1 MTQIVALVSRHASL
15 QRELPDPH
23 HLLLTGVRWGALEE
37 FPTPAYWMQQAL
49 ARRLDRLNGGPDH
62 TDAVWSGAWPAAS
75 GRTLAEEVGASL
87 LGGPGIP
94 AAVGL
99 AAFARIRER
108 GAFVQPGVCE
118 LTLGAWLSE
127 PLEVEGKALAF
138 RFAAQ
143 KARHLAAVMP
153 ALLSAPD
160 FEGGQEVRNWL
171 MALPGVGPKT
181 ASAIVRGWSA
191 SEEIAMIDVH
201 LLRVGQVIGLFSRK
215 LTVERHYLE
224 AEARL
229 LKLCAAMDLRP
240 SELEAVVAAEMSRS
254 PETARFLVDHLKA
267 TEPGAKTSGAA
278 AASAKARAMREP
290 EQIALVFTA

>member
-23 HLLLTGVRWGALEE
+23 HLLLTGVRWGALDE

-49 ARRLDRLNGGPDH
+49 ARRLDRLDGPDRP
-62 TDAVWSGAWPAAS
+62 DATWPAAS
-75 GRTLAEEVGASL
+75 GRSLAEEVGASL

-118 LTLGAWLSE
+118 LMLGAWLSE

-191 SEEIAMIDVH
+191 SEEIALIDVH

-229 LKLCAAMDLRP
+229 LKLCAAMDLSP

-267 TEPGAKTSGAA
+267 TEPGAGAKA
-278 AASAKARAMREP
+278 SSAASAKARAMREP

>member
-1 MTQIVALVSRHASL
+1 MTQIVALVSRHGSL

-23 HLLLTGVRWGALEE
+23 HLLLTGVRWGAVEE
-37 FPTPAYWMQQAL
+37 FPTPAYWTQQAL
-49 ARRLDRLNGGPDH
+49 RHRLDRLD
-62 TDAVWSGAWPAAS
+62 GAPPAAS
-75 GRTLAEEVGASL
+75 GRSLAEEVGASL

-118 LTLGAWLSE
+118 TTLTAWLSE
-127 PLEVEGKALAF
+127 PLDVEGKALGF

-143 KARHLAAVMP
+143 KAKHLAAVMP

-160 FEGGQEVRNWL
+160 FEAGQEVRNWL
-171 MALPGVGPKT
+171 MELPGVGPKT

-191 SEEIAMIDVH
+191 SEDVALLDVH
-201 LLRVGQVIGLFSRK
+201 LLRVGQVIGLFPRK

-229 LKLCAAMDLRP
+229 LKLCAAMEVRP

-267 TEPGAKTSGAA
+267 TEAGTKTAT
-278 AASAKARAMREP
+278 SAKARAMREP

>member
-1 MTQIVALVSRHASL
+1 MTQIVAIVSRHGSL
-15 QRELPDPH
+15 QRELPDPDQ
-23 HLLLTGVRWGALEE
+23 LLLTGVRWGAVDE

-49 ARRLDRLNGGPDH
+49 THRLEAAP
-62 TDAVWSGAWPAAS
+62 PAPS
-75 GRTLAEEVGASL
+75 GRSLAEEVGASL

-99 AAFARIRER
+99 AAFARVRER

-118 LTLGAWLSE
+118 LMLTDWLSE
-127 PLEVEGKALAF
+127 PLDVEGKLLGF

-160 FEGGQEVRNWL
+160 FEAGQDVRNWL

-181 ASAIVRGWSA
+181 ASAIVRAWSA
-191 SEEIAMIDVH
+191 SEEIALLDAH

-240 SELEAVVAAEMSRS
+240 SELESVVAAEMRRS

-267 TEPGAKTSGAA
+267 TEPGAKTSASA
-278 AASAKARAMREP
+278 STSAKARAMREP
-290 EQIALVFTA
+290 EQISLVFMA

>member
-49 ARRLDRLNGGPDH
+49 RRRLDRLDSPDRPH
-62 TDAVWSGAWPAAS
+62 AAWPTAS

-118 LTLGAWLSE
+118 RTLGAWLGE
-127 PLEVEGKALAF
+127 PLEVEGKSLAF

-160 FEGGQEVRNWL
+160 FEGGQDVRNWL

-191 SEEIAMIDVH
+191 SEEIALLDVH

-229 LKLCAAMDLRP
+229 LKLCAAMALRA
-240 SELEAVVAAEMSRS
+240 SELEAVVASEMSRS
-254 PETARFLVDHLKA
+254 PATARFLVDHLKA
-267 TEPGAKTSGAA
+267 TEPGAKPSVPA
-278 AASAKARAMREP
+278 AASTKSRSTREP

>member
-1 MTQIVALVSRHASL
+1 MTQIVALVSRHGTL
-15 QRELPDPH
+15 HRELPDPH
-23 HLLLTGVRWGALEE
+23 QPILTGVRWGAVEE
-37 FPTPAYWMQQAL
+37 FPTPAYWTQQAL
-49 ARRLDRLNGGPDH
+49 THRLE
-62 TDAVWSGAWPAAS
+62 APAPRAS
-75 GRTLAEEVGASL
+75 GRSLAEEVGASL

-99 AAFARIRER
+99 AAFTRVRER

-118 LTLGAWLSE
+118 AMLTAWLSE
-127 PLEVEGKALAF
+127 PLDVQGKALGF
-138 RFAAQ
+138 RFATQ

-160 FEGGQEVRNWL
+160 FDSGQEVRNWL

-191 SEEIAMIDVH
+191 SEDVALLDAH
-201 LLRVGQVIGLFSRK
+201 LLRVAQVIGLCARK

-224 AEARL
+224 VEARL
-229 LKLCAAMDLRP
+229 LKLCAAMEVRA
-240 SELEAVVAAEMSRS
+240 SELEAVVAAEMNRS
-254 PETARFLVDHLKA
+254 PETARFLVDHLEA
-267 TEPGAKTSGAA
+267 TAPATKTAT
-278 AASAKARAMREP
+278 KARATREP

>member
-1 MTQIVALVSRHASL
+1 MTQIVAIVSRHGSL
-15 QRELPDPH
+15 QRELPDPD
-23 HLLLTGVRWGALEE
+23 HLLLSGVRWGAIEE
-37 FPTPAYWMQQAL
+37 FPTPAYWTQQAL
-49 ARRLDRLNGGPDH
+49 KHRLEAP
-62 TDAVWSGAWPAAS
+62 AVMAS
-75 GRTLAEEVGASL
+75 GRSLAEEVGASL

-99 AAFARIRER
+99 AAFARVRER
-108 GAFVQPGVCE
+108 GAFVQPGVSE
-118 LTLGAWLSE
+118 ATLTDWLSE
-127 PLEVEGKALAF
+127 PLDVQGKLLSF

-143 KARHLAAVMP
+143 KARHLAVVMP

-160 FEGGQEVRNWL
+160 FEAGPDVRNWL
-171 MALPGVGPKT
+171 MELPGVGPKT

-191 SEEIAMIDVH
+191 CEEVALLDTH

-229 LKLCAAMDLRP
+229 LKLCAAMDVRP

-267 TEPGAKTSGAA
+267 TEPAA
-278 AASAKARAMREP
+278 RTAATARPRAMREP

>member
-1 MTQIVALVSRHASL
+1 MTQIVAIVSRHGSL
-15 QRELPDPH
+15 RQDLPDPDQF
-23 HLLLTGVRWGALEE
+23 LLAGVRWGAVEE
-37 FPTPAYWMQQAL
+37 FPTPAYWTRQAL
-49 ARRLDRLNGGPDH
+49 THRLE
-62 TDAVWSGAWPAAS
+62 VPAPVAS
-75 GRTLAEEVGASL
+75 GRSLAEEVGASL

-99 AAFARIRER
+99 AAFARVRER
-108 GAFVQPGVCE
+108 GAFVQPGVSE
-118 LTLGAWLSE
+118 TTLTAWLSE
-127 PLEVEGKALAF
+127 PLDVQGKPLDF

-160 FEGGQEVRNWL
+160 FDAGQEVRNWL

-181 ASAIVRGWSA
+181 ASAIVRGWAA
-191 SEEIAMIDVH
+191 SEEVALLDTH

-215 LTVERHYLE
+215 LSVERHYLE

-229 LKLCAAMDLRP
+229 LKLCAAMDVRP

-267 TEPGAKTSGAA
+267 TEPAAKPSPR
-278 AASAKARAMREP
+278 ARAMREP

>member
-23 HLLLTGVRWGALEE
+23 HLLLSGVRWGALEE

-49 ARRLDRLNGGPDH
+49 ARRLDRLDGLDRPD
-62 TDAVWSGAWPAAS
+62 AAWPAAS
-75 GRTLAEEVGASL
+75 GRSLAEEVGASL

-191 SEEIAMIDVH
+191 SEEIALIDVH

-267 TEPGAKTSGAA
+267 TEPGATTSS

>member
-1 MTQIVALVSRHASL
+1 MTQIVALVSRHGSL

-23 HLLLTGVRWGALEE
+23 HLLLTGVRWGAVEE
-37 FPTPAYWMQQAL
+37 FPTPAYWTQQAL
-49 ARRLDRLNGGPDH
+49 RHRLDR
-62 TDAVWSGAWPAAS
+62 VGAAPPAAS
-75 GRTLAEEVGASL
+75 GRSLAEEVGASL

-118 LTLGAWLSE
+118 LTLTAWLSE
-127 PLEVEGKALAF
+127 PLDVEGKALGF

-143 KARHLAAVMP
+143 KAKHLAAVMP
-153 ALLSAPD
+153 ALLCAPD
-160 FEGGQEVRNWL
+160 FEAGQEVRNWL
-171 MALPGVGPKT
+171 MELPGVGPKT

-191 SEEIAMIDVH
+191 SEEVALLDVH
-201 LLRVGQVIGLFSRK
+201 LLRVGQVMGLLPRK
-215 LTVERHYLE
+215 MTVERHYLE

-229 LKLCAAMDLRP
+229 LKLCAAMDVRP

-267 TEPGAKTSGAA
+267 TEVGAKATVST
-278 AASAKARAMREP
+278 KARAMREP

>member
-1 MTQIVALVSRHASL
+1 MTQIVAIVSRHGSL
-15 QRELPDPH
+15 HRELPDPD
-23 HLLLTGVRWGALEE
+23 HLLLAGVRWGAVDE
-37 FPTPAYWMQQAL
+37 FPTPAYWTQQAL
-49 ARRLDRLNGGPDH
+49 RRRLE
-62 TDAVWSGAWPAAS
+62 VPAPTAS
-75 GRTLAEEVGASL
+75 GRSLAEEVGASL

-94 AAVGL
+94 AAVGQ
-99 AAFARIRER
+99 AAFARVRER

-118 LTLGAWLSE
+118 DTLTAWLSE
-127 PLEVEGKALAF
+127 PLMVQGRALHF

-160 FEGGQEVRNWL
+160 FDAGQEVRNWL
-171 MALPGVGPKT
+171 MALPGIGPKT

-191 SEEIAMIDVH
+191 SDEVALLDVH

-215 LTVERHYLE
+215 LSIERHYLE
-224 AEARL
+224 IEARQ
-229 LKLCAAMDLRP
+229 LKLCAAMDVRP
-240 SELEAVVAAEMSRS
+240 AELEAVVEAEMSRS

-267 TEPGAKTSGAA
+267 TEPVPARK
-278 AASAKARAMREP
+278 ASVTRVP

>member
-23 HLLLTGVRWGALEE
+23 HLLLTGVRWGAVEE
-37 FPTPAYWMQQAL
+37 FPTPAYWMQQTL
-49 ARRLDRLNGGPDH
+49 ARRLDRLNGPDH
-62 TDAVWSGAWPAAS
+62 PDAAWPAAS
-75 GRTLAEEVGASL
+75 GRSLAEEVGASL

-118 LTLGAWLSE
+118 LTLAAWLSE
-127 PLEVEGKALAF
+127 PLDVEGQVLAF
-138 RFAAQ
+138 RFATQ

-160 FEGGQEVRNWL
+160 FEAGQEVRNWL

-191 SEEIAMIDVH
+191 SEEIALLDVH
-201 LLRVGQVIGLFSRK
+201 LLRIGQVIGLFSRK

-229 LKLCAAMDLRP
+229 LKLCAAMDVHP
-240 SELEAVVAAEMSRS
+240 SELEAVVAAEMRRS

-267 TEPGAKTSGAA
+267 TEPGARTTSSSTS
-278 AASAKARAMREP
+278 ASTSTKARAMREP

>member
-1 MTQIVALVSRHASL
+1 MTQIVAIVSRHGSL
-15 QRELPDPH
+15 QREIPDPDH
-23 HLLLTGVRWGALEE
+23 VLLTGVRWGAVEE
-37 FPTPAYWMQQAL
+37 FPTPAYWTQQAL
-49 ARRLDRLNGGPDH
+49 SHRLE
-62 TDAVWSGAWPAAS
+62 APAPVAS

-99 AAFARIRER
+99 AAFARVRER
-108 GAFVQPGVCE
+108 GAFVQPGVRE
-118 LTLGAWLSE
+118 TTLTAWLSE
-127 PLEVEGKALAF
+127 PLQVQGKAVAF

-143 KARHLAAVMP
+143 KAQHLAAVMP

-160 FEGGQEVRNWL
+160 FDAGQEVRNWL

-181 ASAIVRGWSA
+181 ASAIVRGWAA
-191 SEEIAMIDVH
+191 SEDVALLDSA

-215 LTVERHYLE
+215 LSVERHYLE

-229 LKLCAAMDLRP
+229 LKLCAAMDVRP
-240 SELEAVVAAEMSRS
+240 SEFEAVVAEEMRRS
-254 PETARFLVDHLKA
+254 PQTARFLADHLKA
-267 TEPGAKTSGAA
+267 TESAA
-278 AASAKARAMREP
+278 RPSPKARAMREP

>member
-1 MTQIVALVSRHASL
+1 
-15 QRELPDPH
+15 
-23 HLLLTGVRWGALEE
+23 
-37 FPTPAYWMQQAL
+37 MQQAL
-49 ARRLDRLNGGPDH
+49 ARRLDRLDGLDRPD
-62 TDAVWSGAWPAAS
+62 AAWPAAS
-75 GRTLAEEVGASL
+75 GRSLAEEVGASL

-191 SEEIAMIDVH
+191 SEEIALIDVH

-254 PETARFLVDHLKA
+254 PETARFLVDHLNA
-267 TEPGAKTSGAA
+267 TEPGATTSNAT
-278 AASAKARAMREP
+278 ASSKARAMREP

>member
-1 MTQIVALVSRHASL
+1 MTQIVALVSRHGSL

-23 HLLLTGVRWGALEE
+23 HLLLTGVRWGAVEE

-49 ARRLDRLNGGPDH
+49 ARRVDRLDGPDQP
-62 TDAVWSGAWPAAS
+62 DMAWPAAS
-75 GRTLAEEVGASL
+75 GRSLAEEVGASL

-143 KARHLAAVMP
+143 KARHLAAMMP

-191 SEEIAMIDVH
+191 SEEIALIDVH

-229 LKLCAAMDLRP
+229 LTLCAAMDLRP
-240 SELEAVVAAEMSRS
+240 SELESVVAAEMRRS

-267 TEPGAKTSGAA
+267 TEQGAKAA
-278 AASAKARAMREP
+278 GASASTKTRAMREP

>member
-1 MTQIVALVSRHASL
+1 MTQIVALVSRHGSL

-23 HLLLTGVRWGALEE
+23 HLLLTGVRWGAVEE
-37 FPTPAYWMQQAL
+37 FPTPAYWTQQAL
-49 ARRLDRLNGGPDH
+49 ARRLDRP
-62 TDAVWSGAWPAAS
+62 GAALPVAS
-75 GRTLAEEVGASL
+75 GRSLAEEVGASL

-99 AAFARIRER
+99 AAFARVRER

-118 LTLGAWLSE
+118 LTLTAWLSE
-127 PLEVEGKALAF
+127 PLEVEGKVLGF

-143 KARHLAAVMP
+143 KAKHLAAVMP

-160 FEGGQEVRNWL
+160 FEAGQDVRNWL
-171 MALPGVGPKT
+171 MELPGVGPKS
-181 ASAIVRGWSA
+181 ASAIVRGWLA
-191 SEEIAMIDVH
+191 SEDVALLDVH

-229 LKLCAAMDLRP
+229 LKLCAAMDVRP
-240 SELEAVVAAEMSRS
+240 SELEAVVAAEMIRS

-267 TEPGAKTSGAA
+267 TEPGARTT
-278 AASAKARAMREP
+278 AASSASSKTRGMREP
-290 EQIALVFTA
+290 EQISLVFTA

>member
-1 MTQIVALVSRHASL
+1 MTQIVALVSRHGSL
-15 QRELPDPH
+15 HRELPDPH
-23 HLLLTGVRWGALEE
+23 HLLLTGVRWGAVEE
-37 FPTPAYWMQQAL
+37 FPTPAYWTQQAL
-49 ARRLDRLNGGPDH
+49 ARRLDRPD
-62 TDAVWSGAWPAAS
+62 AALPVAS
-75 GRTLAEEVGASL
+75 GRSLAEEVGASL

-99 AAFARIRER
+99 AAFARVRER

-118 LTLGAWLSE
+118 LTLTAWLSE
-127 PLEVEGKALAF
+127 PLDVDGKVLGF

-143 KARHLAAVMP
+143 KAKHLAAVMP

-160 FEGGQEVRNWL
+160 FEAGQDVRNWL
-171 MALPGVGPKT
+171 MELPGVGPKS

-191 SEEIAMIDVH
+191 SEDVALLDVH

-229 LKLCAAMDLRP
+229 LKLCAAMDVRP
-240 SELEAVVAAEMSRS
+240 SELEAVVAAEMIRS

-267 TEPGAKTSGAA
+267 TEPGAR
-278 AASAKARAMREP
+278 ASVAGSASSKARGMREP
-290 EQIALVFTA
+290 EQISLVFTA

>member
-1 MTQIVALVSRHASL
+1 MTQIVAIVSRHGSL
-15 QRELPDPH
+15 HRELPDPD
-23 HLLLTGVRWGALEE
+23 HLLLTGVRWGAVEE
-37 FPTPAYWMQQAL
+37 FPTPAYWTQQAL
-49 ARRLDRLNGGPDH
+49 RHRLD
-62 TDAVWSGAWPAAS
+62 SPAPRAS
-75 GRTLAEEVGASL
+75 GRSLAEEVGAAL

-94 AAVGL
+94 AAVGQ
-99 AAFARIRER
+99 AAFARVRER

-118 LTLGAWLSE
+118 ATLTAWLSE
-127 PLEVEGKALAF
+127 PLDVQGRALGF

-160 FEGGQEVRNWL
+160 FEAGQEVRNWL

-191 SEEIAMIDVH
+191 SEEVALLEAH
-201 LLRVGQVIGLFSRK
+201 LLRVGQVIGLFPRK
-215 LTVERHYLE
+215 LGIERHYLE
-224 AEARL
+224 LEARL
-229 LKLCAAMDLRP
+229 LKLCAAMDVRP

-267 TEPGAKTSGAA
+267 TEPAPARK
-278 AASAKARAMREP
+278 ASAARIP

>member
-1 MTQIVALVSRHASL
+1 MTQIVALVSRHGSL

-23 HLLLTGVRWGALEE
+23 HLLLTGVRWGAVEE
-37 FPTPAYWMQQAL
+37 FPTPAYWTQQAL
-49 ARRLDRLNGGPDH
+49 AHRLEAAP
-62 TDAVWSGAWPAAS
+62 PAAS
-75 GRTLAEEVGASL
+75 GRSLAEEVGASL

-118 LTLGAWLSE
+118 LTLTAWLSE
-127 PLEVEGKALAF
+127 PLDVDGKALGF
-138 RFAAQ
+138 RFAAP
-143 KARHLAAVMP
+143 KAKHLAAVMP

-160 FEGGQEVRNWL
+160 FEAGQDLRNWL
-171 MALPGVGPKT
+171 MELPGVGPKT

-191 SEEIAMIDVH
+191 SEDVALLDVH

-229 LKLCAAMDLRP
+229 LKLCAAMDVRP

-267 TEPGAKTSGAA
+267 TEGGPKV

>member
-1 MTQIVALVSRHASL
+1 MTQIVALVSRHGSL

-23 HLLLTGVRWGALEE
+23 HLLLTGVRWGAVEE
-37 FPTPAYWMQQAL
+37 FPTPAYWTQQAL
-49 ARRLDRLNGGPDH
+49 RRRLERQ
-62 TDAVWSGAWPAAS
+62 DATAPAAS
-75 GRTLAEEVGASL
+75 GRSLAEEVGASL

-118 LTLGAWLSE
+118 LTLTAWLSE
-127 PLEVEGKALAF
+127 PLHVEGKALGF

-160 FEGGQEVRNWL
+160 FEAGQDVRNWL
-171 MALPGVGPKT
+171 MELPGVGPKT

-191 SEEIAMIDVH
+191 SEDVALLDVH
-201 LLRVGQVIGLFSRK
+201 LLRVGQVMGLFSRK

-229 LKLCAAMDLRP
+229 LKLCAAMDVRP

-267 TEPGAKTSGAA
+267 TEPGAKAATST
-278 AASAKARAMREP
+278 KARAMREP